1 MFEAAIE
8 KATTAT
14 IFAAAFAAL
23 FVTCHAIFS
32 I

>member
-8 KATTAT
+8 KAATAT
-14 IFAAAFAAL
+14 VFGAALAAL